1 MNNNILDFLKKEIDE
16 KKISHA
22 FLVETNSPET
32 LINEIYGL
40 LINNEIIPNQSI
52 ENNISVN
59 IIRPENN
66 LIDKTKILD
75 LQKFIMTKSIVN
87 EYKIYFII
95 NAELM
100 NLSSFNKL
108 LKVLEEP
115 SENVIGFLLT
125 ENSNQ
130 IIPTIKSR
138 CQRFKQNYL
147 INPTIEEDNKIDLEM
162 LINIKKLTFEEIL
175 KLKKSLMLKDKLNL
189 LSLLNEYK
197 LIIASNITTTDN
209 IRSLANSYKILDNII
224 ILIKSNVNLELCLDK
239 MFIEM
244 RK

>member
-1 MNNNILDFLKKEIDE
+1 MNNNLIEFLQKEINE

-22 FLVETNSPET
+22 FLVETNNCEQ
-32 LINEIYGL
+32 LLNEIANIL
-40 LINNEIIPNQSI
+40 KENKIITTQSL

-59 IIRPENN
+59 IIRPDNN

-75 LQKFIMTKSIVN
+75 LQKFIMTKSVVN

-115 SENVIGFLLT
+115 SENVIGFLIT
-125 ENSNQ
+125 ENINQ
-130 IIPTIKSR
+130 IISTIKSR
-138 CQRFKQNYL
+138 CKRFRIDYNIYPKQEVDDESL
-147 INPTIEEDNKIDLEM
+147 KM
-162 LINIKKLTFEEIL
+162 LINIKKLTFSEIL
-175 KLKKSLMLKDKLNL
+175 NLKKTIMNKEKVSIINL
-189 LSLLNEYK
+189 LETYKKYISSQISVNED
-197 LIIASNITTTDN
+197 IIP
-209 IRSLANSYKILDNII
+209 LANSYKILDNIVE
-224 ILIKSNVNLELCLDK
+224 LIKSNVNLELCLDK